1 MTNTKEMTK
10 MQKHKP
16 RGMTR
21 RTFLRGL
28 ALVGGSALALPLIQA
43 CAPGAAPAAPA
54 VPAAT
59 AAPAAE
65 AAAETVDVRVL
76 WSKPT
81 IISPLFSS
89 SGFEQQVNRLVLGSV
104 YKMSANLEPVPDLAD
119 SWEVNEDSTAF
130 TFHLREGLQWNDGT
144 PLTVDDIIFTI
155 ERSADARTG
164 SLLKGRMANI
174 VGSAEF
180 ADQTAETLAG
190 LERVDDL
197 TLTIHLAQPDAA
209 FLTAW
214 GMFSGFCVLPKHA
227 LEVVAP
233 EAMKEHA
240 FSMAPTVGAGA
251 YNFVRYET
259 DQYAE
264 LVANP
269 NYWGEKPAVDR
280 IFMTIA
286 TPDVAVAQL
295 ERGELDLMAM
305 PVDEADRLKDAPN
318 ITILS
323 VRSPSIS
330 QIGINNEREYFK
342 DKRVRQAMMYA
353 IDRQGIVESI
363 MFGEAEVVNTTV
375 IGPEWAGT
383 PEVNPYPYDP
393 EQAKTLLA
401 EAGWDPNQE
410 VEMIYVAGAKE
421 QDAYGPVIQQQLT
434 EAGMKTNLV
443 LVEGAELRRRY
454 IEETDFDLFLFGG
467 GQYRAEPSLTAN
479 YYHSRNLTPAG
490 GNGTHYVNPELDELL
505 DAAVAVTDKEQRK
518 EIYDQIAKIVNE
530 DVPTVFLWSP
540 NSIYGVSKRLQGF
553 EPPSYVASLL
563 WNAEAWSVA

>member
-1 MTNTKEMTK
+1 
-10 MQKHKP
+10 MQK
-16 RGMTR
+16 RNSTGMTR

-28 ALVGGSALALPLIQA
+28 MVVGGTAGVLPLIQA
-43 CAPGAAPAAPA
+43 CAPAAPAAPA
-54 VPAAT
+54 AEAPAAA
-59 AAPAAE
+59 AAPAA
-65 AAAETVDVRVL
+65 APATGTADVRVL

-89 SGFEQQVNRLVLGSV
+89 NGFEQQVNRLVLGSV
-104 YKMSANLEPVPDLAD
+104 YKLSANLEPVPDLAD

-130 TFHLREGLQWNDGT
+130 TFHLREGLKWSDGE
-144 PLTVDDIIFTI
+144 PLTADDVVFTI

-174 VGSAEF
+174 VGAAEF
-180 ADQTAETLAG
+180 ADQTAETIAG
-190 LERVDDL
+190 LEKIDDL
-197 TLTIHLAQPDAA
+197 TLRINLLKPDAA

-214 GMFSGFCVLPKHA
+214 GMFSGFCVLPKHV
-227 LEVVAP
+227 LVEVAP
-233 EAMKEHA
+233 EAMKENA

-251 YNFVRYET
+251 FTFVRYET

-305 PVDEADRLKDAPN
+305 PVDEADRLKDATN
-318 ITILS
+318 ISIVS

-330 QIGINNEREYFK
+330 QIAINNEREYFK
-342 DKRVRQAMMYA
+342 DNRVRQAMMYA
-353 IDRQGIVESI
+353 IDRQGIVDSI
-363 MFGEAEVVNTTV
+363 MFGQAEVVNTTV
-375 IGPEWAGT
+375 IGPDWVGT
-383 PEVNPYPYDP
+383 PEVNAYPYDP
-393 EQAKTLLA
+393 EKAKALLA

-410 VEMIYVAGAKE
+410 IDMIYVAGAKE

-434 EAGMKTNLV
+434 EAGIKTNLV

-454 IEETDFDLFLFGG
+454 IDETDYDLFLFGG

-505 DAAVAVTDKEQRK
+505 DAGVAVTDKEQRK
-518 EIYDQIAKIVNE
+518 AIYDQIAKLVNE

-540 NSIYGVSKRLQGF
+540 NSIYGLSKRLQGF

>member
-1 MTNTKEMTK
+1 
-10 MQKHKP
+10 MQK
-16 RGMTR
+16 RNSTGMTR

-28 ALVGGSALALPLIQA
+28 MVVGGTAGVLPLIQA
-43 CAPGAAPAAPA
+43 CAPAAPAAPA
-54 VPAAT
+54 AEAPAAA
-59 AAPAAE
+59 AAPAA
-65 AAAETVDVRVL
+65 APATGTADVRVL

-89 SGFEQQVNRLVLGSV
+89 NGFEQQVNRLVLGSV
-104 YKMSANLEPVPDLAD
+104 YKLSANLEPVPDLAD

-130 TFHLREGLQWNDGT
+130 TFHLREGLKWSDGE
-144 PLTVDDIIFTI
+144 PLTADDIVFTI

-174 VGSAEF
+174 VGAAEF
-180 ADQTAETLAG
+180 ADQTAETIAG
-190 LERVDDL
+190 LEKIDDL
-197 TLTIHLAQPDAA
+197 TLRINLLKPDAA

-214 GMFSGFCVLPKHA
+214 GMFSGFCVLPKHV
-227 LEVVAP
+227 LVEVAP
-233 EAMKEHA
+233 EAMKENA

-251 YNFVRYET
+251 FTFVRYET

-305 PVDEADRLKDAPN
+305 PVDEADRLKDATN
-318 ITILS
+318 ISIVS

-330 QIGINNEREYFK
+330 QIAINNEREYFK
-342 DKRVRQAMMYA
+342 DNRVRQAMMYA
-353 IDRQGIVESI
+353 IDRQGIVDSI
-363 MFGEAEVVNTTV
+363 MFGQAEVVNTTV
-375 IGPEWAGT
+375 IGPDWVGT
-383 PEVNPYPYDP
+383 PEVNAYPYDP
-393 EQAKTLLA
+393 EKAKALLA

-410 VEMIYVAGAKE
+410 IDMIYVAGAKE

-434 EAGMKTNLV
+434 EAGIKTNLV

-454 IEETDFDLFLFGG
+454 IDETDYDLFLFGG

-505 DAAVAVTDKEQRK
+505 DAGVAVTDKEQRK
-518 EIYDQIAKIVNE
+518 AIYDQIAKLVNE

-540 NSIYGVSKRLQGF
+540 NSIYGLSKRLQGF

>member
-1 MTNTKEMTK
+1 
-10 MQKHKP
+10 MQK
-16 RGMTR
+16 RNSTGMTR

-28 ALVGGSALALPLIQA
+28 MVVGGTAGVLPLIQA
-43 CAPGAAPAAPA
+43 CAPAAPAAPA
-54 VPAAT
+54 AEAPAAA
-59 AAPAAE
+59 AAPAA
-65 AAAETVDVRVL
+65 APATGTADVRVL

-89 SGFEQQVNRLVLGSV
+89 NGFEQQVNRLVLGSV
-104 YKMSANLEPVPDLAD
+104 YKLSANLEPVPDLAD

-130 TFHLREGLQWNDGT
+130 TFHLREGLKWSDGE
-144 PLTVDDIIFTI
+144 PLTADDIVFTI

-174 VGSAEF
+174 VGAAEF
-180 ADQTAETLAG
+180 ADQTAETIAG
-190 LERVDDL
+190 LEKIDDL
-197 TLTIHLAQPDAA
+197 TLRINLLKPDAA

-214 GMFSGFCVLPKHA
+214 GMFSGFCVLPKHV
-227 LEVVAP
+227 LVEVAP
-233 EAMKEHA
+233 EAMKENA

-251 YNFVRYET
+251 FTFVRYET

-305 PVDEADRLKDAPN
+305 PVDEADRLKDATN
-318 ITILS
+318 ISIVS

-330 QIGINNEREYFK
+330 QIAINNERPFFQ

-353 IDRQGIVESI
+353 IDRQGIVDSI
-363 MFGEAEVVNTTV
+363 MFGEATVVNSPV
-375 IGPEWAGT
+375 IGPDWGGT
-383 PEVNPYPYDP
+383 PEVNEYAFDP
-393 EQAKTLLA
+393 EMAKSLLA
-401 EAGWDPNQE
+401 EAGWDPNQQ
-410 VEMIYVAGAKE
+410 VDMIYVAGAKE

-434 EAGMKTNLV
+434 EAGIKTNLV

-454 IEETDFDLFLFGG
+454 IDETDYDLFLFGG

-505 DAAVAVTDKEQRK
+505 DAGVAVTDKEQRK
-518 EIYDQIAKIVNE
+518 AIYDQIAKLVNE

-540 NSIYGVSKRLQGF
+540 NSIYGLSKRLQGF

>member
-1 MTNTKEMTK
+1 
-10 MQKHKP
+10 MQK
-16 RGMTR
+16 RNSTGMTR

-28 ALVGGSALALPLIQA
+28 MVVGGTAGVLPLIQA
-43 CAPGAAPAAPA
+43 CAPAAPAAPA
-54 VPAAT
+54 AEAPAAA
-59 AAPAAE
+59 AAPAA
-65 AAAETVDVRVL
+65 APATGTADVRVL

-89 SGFEQQVNRLVLGSV
+89 NGFEQQVNRLVLGSV
-104 YKMSANLEPVPDLAD
+104 YKLSANLEPVPDLAD

-130 TFHLREGLQWNDGT
+130 TFHLREGLKWSDGE
-144 PLTVDDIIFTI
+144 PLTADDIVFTI

-174 VGSAEF
+174 VGAAEF
-180 ADQTAETLAG
+180 ADQTAETIAG
-190 LERVDDL
+190 LEKIDDL
-197 TLTIHLAQPDAA
+197 TLRINLLKPDAA

-214 GMFSGFCVLPKHA
+214 GMFSGFCVLPKHV
-227 LEVVAP
+227 LVEVAP
-233 EAMKEHA
+233 EAMKENA

-251 YNFVRYET
+251 FTFVRYET

-305 PVDEADRLKDAPN
+305 PVDEADRLKDATN
-318 ITILS
+318 ISIVS

-330 QIGINNEREYFK
+330 QIAINNEREYFK
-342 DKRVRQAMMYA
+342 DNRVRQAMMYA
-353 IDRQGIVESI
+353 IDRQGIVDSI
-363 MFGEAEVVNTTV
+363 MFGQAEVVNTTV
-375 IGPEWAGT
+375 IGPDWVGT
-383 PEVNPYPYDP
+383 PEVNAYPYDP
-393 EQAKTLLA
+393 EKAKALLA

-410 VEMIYVAGAKE
+410 IDMIYVAVAKE

-434 EAGMKTNLV
+434 EAGIKTNLV

-454 IEETDFDLFLFGG
+454 IDETDYDLFLFGG

-505 DAAVAVTDKEQRK
+505 DAGVAVTDKEQRK
-518 EIYDQIAKIVNE
+518 AIYDQIAKLVNE

-540 NSIYGVSKRLQGF
+540 NSIYGLSKRLQGF

>member
-1 MTNTKEMTK
+1 
-10 MQKHKP
+10 MQK
-16 RGMTR
+16 RNSTGMTR

-28 ALVGGSALALPLIQA
+28 MVVGGTAGVLPLIQA
-43 CAPGAAPAAPA
+43 CAPAAPAAPA
-54 VPAAT
+54 AEAPAAA
-59 AAPAAE
+59 AAPAA
-65 AAAETVDVRVL
+65 APATGTADVRVL

-89 SGFEQQVNRLVLGSV
+89 NGFEQQVNRLVLGSV
-104 YKMSANLEPVPDLAD
+104 YKLSANLEPVPDLAD

-130 TFHLREGLQWNDGT
+130 TFHLREGLKWSDGE
-144 PLTVDDIIFTI
+144 PLTADDIVFTI

-174 VGSAEF
+174 VGAAEL
-180 ADQTAETLAG
+180 ADQTAETIAG
-190 LERVDDL
+190 LEKIDDL
-197 TLTIHLAQPDAA
+197 TLRINLLKPDAA

-214 GMFSGFCVLPKHA
+214 GMFSGFCVLPKHV
-227 LEVVAP
+227 LVEVAP
-233 EAMKEHA
+233 EAMKENA

-251 YNFVRYET
+251 FTFVRYET

-305 PVDEADRLKDAPN
+305 PVDEADRLKDATN
-318 ITILS
+318 ISIVS

-330 QIGINNEREYFK
+330 QIAINNEREYFK
-342 DKRVRQAMMYA
+342 DNRVRQAMMYA
-353 IDRQGIVESI
+353 IDRQGIVDSI
-363 MFGEAEVVNTTV
+363 MFGQAEVVNTTV
-375 IGPEWAGT
+375 IGPDWVGT
-383 PEVNPYPYDP
+383 PEVNAYPYDP
-393 EQAKTLLA
+393 EKAKALLA

-410 VEMIYVAGAKE
+410 IDMIYVAGAKE

-434 EAGMKTNLV
+434 EAGIKTNLV

-454 IEETDFDLFLFGG
+454 IDETDYDLFLFGG

-505 DAAVAVTDKEQRK
+505 DAGVAVTDKEQRK
-518 EIYDQIAKIVNE
+518 AIYDQIAKLVNE

-540 NSIYGVSKRLQGF
+540 NSIYGLSKRLQGF